1 VTWHD
6 MPWHWHEDNERGRP
20 GYPPEALDVAD
31 LPPTATVLDL
41 AAGTGKL
48 TRLLLTRFGHV
59 AAVEPDGR
67 MRHLLARLCPEAEV
81 IAGRADQIPLAD
93 ASVDAVFIAQAFHWF
108 DDEPAV
114 AEITRVM
121 RRHGTL
127 VAMWNVPTG
136 PPQPSI
142 PAVERLLEQSW
153 PNDFE
158 LPLDLSPN
166 GWSPKAWQLAFTR
179 SALEEHSETRL
190 PNPRTVDPEGL
201 IAFFGSMDWIARLPD
216 QERIPLLN
224 RVRSL
229 LTTAEYLL
237 PWETHIHWRRS
248 R

>member
-1 VTWHD
+1 
-6 MPWHWHEDNERGRP
+6 MPWHWYEDYERGRP

-48 TRLLLTRFGHV
+48 TRLLLTRFGRV

-81 IAGRADQIPLAD
+81 IAGRADRIPLAD

-179 SALEEHSETRL
+179 SGSRSTVRHGYPTHGPSTR
-190 PNPRTVDPEGL
+190 R
-201 IAFFGSMDWIARLPD
+201 GSSRSSARWTGSRGF
-216 QERIPLLN
+216 RISSAS
-224 RVRSL
+224 RYS
-229 LTTAEYLL
+229 TA
-237 PWETHIHWRRS
+237 
-248 R
+248 